1 MPTYRL
7 RRPVFVTASALA
19 AALTV
24 LLSTAGIHGVDLA
37 DLPTAEPEAVGMSSE
52 RLQRID
58 TTMQRYIDSNQ
69 LAGTVTLI
77 ARHGK
82 VVHVSA
88 QGWRHKE
95 ANQRMTPD
103 TIFTIMSMTKPIVST
118 ALMMLYEEGHFL
130 LDDPIS
136 KWIPEY
142 SNKQVRLDPAPPG
155 RPTEP
160 AIRPITVRHVLTHT
174 SGLSLQPDFR
184 PDYLRLP
191 EQGDVERPRTVGEA
205 IEHAADVPLAFHP
218 GDDWQYGAST
228 DYVALLVER
237 ISGMNVQDF
246 LEERLFQPLGMEDTH
261 YNVPRSKVDRVA
273 AVYRHTGPNNTIEL
287 LRPPIYLEPNTYYGG
302 VAGLNSTVADYFL
315 FHQTMLNGG
324 ELNGVRILS
333 PRTINLMISNHI
345 GDKDV
350 YVWGPGYGWGLG
362 YCIVLDPSKANEHLS
377 PGTFFWSGAYNTIS
391 WVDPVEDMVAVAM
404 TQVTPF
410 GRVNFL
416 KDLSAVASQAIV
428 ESNRHNPPTVMG
440 YPALQ

>member
-1 MPTYRL
+1 MPRL
-7 RRPVFVTASALA
+7 RSNTRIVTTLSAVA
-19 AALTV
+19 AVIAIMLPTV
-24 LLSTAGIHGVDLA
+24 GLEGVDLA
-37 DLPTAEPEAVGMSSE
+37 DLPRAEPEDVGMSSE

-58 TTMQRYIDSNQ
+58 ATMQRYIDSNQ

-95 ANQRMTPD
+95 ANQPMTPD

-136 KWIPEY
+136 KWLPEY
-142 SNKQVRLDPAPPG
+142 ENMQVRLNPAPPG

-174 SGLSLQPDFR
+174 SGLSLRPDFR

-191 EQGDVERPRTVGEA
+191 EQGDIERPRTVGEA
-205 IEHAADVPLAFHP
+205 IDRAADLPLAFHP

-228 DYVALLVER
+228 DYVALLVEK

-246 LEERLFQPLGMEDTH
+246 LEARLFQPLGMEDTH

-273 AVYRHTGPNNTIEL
+273 GVYRHTGPNNTIEL
-287 LRPPIYLEPNTYYGG
+287 LRPPIYLEPNAYYGG

-315 FHQTMLNGG
+315 FHQMMLNGG

-362 YCIVLDPSKANEHLS
+362 YCIVLDPGLATEHLS
-377 PGTFFWSGAYNTIS
+377 PGTFFWTGAYNTIS
-391 WVDPVEDMVAVAM
+391 WVDPIEDMVAIAM
-404 TQVTPF
+404 TQATPF

-416 KDLSAVASQAIV
+416 KDLSAVASQAII
-428 ESNRHNPPTVMG
+428 ESNRHTPPTVLG
-440 YPALQ
+440 YPIFR